1 MITRLNRAF
10 LLLALVAA
18 SLLVWAACGGGD
30 DEGAGS
36 TTTPPADLTTRPAA
50 GTASATSAPG
60 GSQLE
65 AFVTSSDL
73 SVGSQRFAF
82 VLFKDGVPVSEND
95 VTVRFFK
102 LKDESNPQLVG
113 QGTIPWSPLGIP
125 GLTASTAE
133 LTGVYYAN
141 IAFDEAGEWGA
152 GFTIGGEADAAREVR
167 VRFEV
172 RPDPLTVGVGER
184 AIPVDNPTTSD
195 ADIKQVCSAS
205 EPNPAFHQLSIEEA
219 LRQGKPTVIAFTTPA
234 FCTSRTCGPDMEL
247 VNAAYEQFGDK
258 VSWVHVEPFKLDA
271 SGSLVTEGGERVNSD
286 AGNLW
291 QLPSEPWI
299 FVVDTS
305 GTVVA
310 RLDGPVTLEELEHF
324 LNQVTGG

>member
-1 MITRLNRAF
+1 MTTQLNNAV
-10 LLLALVAA
+10 LLLAVVAA
-18 SLLVWAACGGGD
+18 LLGVGMACGGGD
-30 DEGAGS
+30 DEVPNGS
-36 TTTPPADLTTRPAA
+36 PAPPSALT
-50 GTASATSAPG
+50 GTAPPSAGPG
-60 GSQLE
+60 GGQDLE
-65 AFVTSSDL
+65 AFVTSTDL

-82 VLFKDGVPVSEND
+82 VLFEDGVPVSEDD

-113 QGTIPWSPLGIP
+113 EGTIPWSPLGIP

-141 IAFDEAGEWGA
+141 IEFDEAGKWGA
-152 GFTIGGEADAAREVR
+152 GFTIGGPADPAKEVR
-167 VRFEV
+167 VSFEV
-172 RPDPLTVGVGER
+172 RPEPLTVGVGEP
-184 AIPVDNPTTSD
+184 AIPVDNPTISD
-195 ADIKQVCSAS
+195 TGITQVCSAP
-205 EPNPAFHQLSIEEA
+205 EPNPAFHQLSIDEA

-247 VNAAYEQFGDK
+247 VNAAYEEFGDE
-258 VSWVHVEPFKLDA
+258 VSWVHVEPFKLDL
-271 SGSLVTEGGERVNSD
+271 SGSLITEGGERVNSD